1 MAVPEF
7 LMMLE
12 EIQKDSYW
20 RKASKRQP
28 VHFQKG
34 GKRVCQHSDTSP
46 QVTVS
51 GRSWQTRWFLRC
63 LGFRRLGGMFR
74 RRHVLEQ
81 SLLGLWLP
89 GGRGRLRW
97 AKIIGG

>member
-1 MAVPEF
+1 
-7 LMMLE
+7 MMSE

-34 GKRVCQHSDTSP
+34 GKRVCQHSDTSS

-51 GRSWQTRWFLRC
+51 GRSWQMRWFLRC
-63 LGFRRLGGMFR
+63 SVGVTVGQHRRNLCTEGVKVETMQNVWNF
-74 RRHVLEQ
+74 
-81 SLLGLWLP
+81 
-89 GGRGRLRW
+89 
-97 AKIIGG
+97 